1 VADDAALESVLRLV
15 SEGRLTAEEAGPII
29 DALEA
34 RAGTVPGPASGSS
47 SGRPRSAAGA
57 GEAPSGGD
65 APPKALR
72 VEVREGGRT
81 VINLRVPLSLGRAA
95 ISQVPGISEATS
107 ARIREAIAAGVK
119 GPIVEVDDDGD
130 TVRVS
135 LE

>member
-1 VADDAALESVLRLV
+1 MADDAALESVLRLV
-15 SEGRLTAEEAGPII
+15 AEGRLTAEEAGPIL

-34 RAGTVPGPASGSS
+34 RAAGDPAPAS
-47 SGRPRSAAGA
+47 RSASARPA
-57 GEAPSGGD
+57 DASGTTD
-65 APPKALR
+65 DSPAKALR
-72 VEVREGGRT
+72 IEIREAGRT

-95 ISQVPGISEATS
+95 LNEVPGISEATG

-119 GPIVEVDDDGD
+119 GPIVDVDDGGD

>member
-1 VADDAALESVLRLV
+1 MADDVALESVLRLV
-15 SEGRLTAEEAGPII
+15 AEGRLTAEEAGPIL

-34 RAGTVPGPASGSS
+34 RSAETASASGSGRARSS
-47 SGRPRSAAGA
+47 SGAG
-57 GEAPSGGD
+57 GTPDDDHAP
-65 APPKALR
+65 AKALR

-95 ISQVPGISEATS
+95 IDQVPGISEATS

-119 GPIVEVDDDGD
+119 GPIVEVDDEGD

>member
-15 SEGRLTAEEAGPII
+15 AEGRLTAEEAGPIL

-34 RAGTVPGPASGSS
+34 RVADNPPTSTSNGP
-47 SGRPRSAAGA
+47 RPSTGADDASAAA
-57 GEAPSGGD
+57 D
-65 APPKALR
+65 ARAKALR
-72 VEVREGGRT
+72 VEIREAGRT
-81 VINLRVPLSLGRAA
+81 VVNLRIPLSIGRAA

>member
-15 SEGRLTAEEAGPII
+15 AEGRLTAEEAGPIL

-34 RAGTVPGPASGSS
+34 RASDPSGSQPS
-47 SGRPRSAAGA
+47 SGPRPAAPGDDA
-57 GEAPSGGD
+57 TSGGGSQ
-65 APPKALR
+65 AKALR
-72 VEVREGGRT
+72 VEV
-81 VINLRVPLSLGRAA
+81 
-95 ISQVPGISEATS
+95 SQVPGISEATS

>member
-15 SEGRLTAEEAGPII
+15 AEGRLTAEEAGPIL

-34 RAGTVPGPASGSS
+34 RAPETPLASS
-47 SGRPRSAAGA
+47 SGRRRATAGT
-57 GEAPSGGD
+57 GD
-65 APPKALR
+65 VPGDGDTPARALR
-72 VEVREGGRT
+72 VEVREAGRT

-95 ISQVPGISEATS
+95 ITQVPGISEATS

>member
-1 VADDAALESVLRLV
+1 VADDAALESVLRLIA
-15 SEGRLTAEEAGPII
+15 EGRLTAEEAGPIL

-34 RAGTVPGPASGSS
+34 RTTDPPGASS
-47 SGRPRSAAGA
+47 SRGSRSSAGA
-57 GEAPSGGD
+57 GDEPGD
-65 APPKALR
+65 GDTPARTLR
-72 VEVREGGRT
+72 VEVREAGRT
-81 VINLRVPLSLGRAA
+81 VINLRVPLSLGRGA